1 MGTEL
6 SLRSANY
13 LEITRETD
21 TKENQIIKDPKTELK
36 SNKGKI
42 LN

>member
-1 MGTEL
+1 MGKEL
-6 SLRSANY
+6 NQRSVNFS
-13 LEITRETD
+13 EITRKTD
-21 TKENQIIKDPKTELK
+21 TKENQIIKDPETGLK